1 MKCLLYK
8 KEFHFEK
15 IFALF
20 DSSQWLK
27 DLLKLFQ
34 AERLTEWAEIL
45 LFHKC
50 QNSFFLYHFFSTI
63 TYHRVY
69 IIQFH
74 FRCLS
79 DSLFHRHDILWDPS
93 VFSRSSHWSI
103 SGIRRNDFGGT
114 AVSPFERRWNSNYVP
129 GVFLGYLL
137 LCYYSLDIFLHDCNF
152 YSHPRTSMGYLR

>member
-1 MKCLLYK
+1 MSRNSPFSQMS
-8 KEFHFEK
+8 EF
-15 IFALF
+15 
-20 DSSQWLK
+20 
-27 DLLKLFQ
+27 
-34 AERLTEWAEIL
+34 
-45 LFHKC
+45 
-50 QNSFFLYHFFSTI
+50 FFLHFFLNHHLSLSLHYT
-63 TYHRVY
+63 
-69 IIQFH
+69 QFH

-114 AVSPFERRWNSNYVP
+114 AVSTFERRWNSNYVP

>member
-1 MKCLLYK
+1 M
-8 KEFHFEK
+8 
-15 IFALF
+15 
-20 DSSQWLK
+20 
-27 DLLKLFQ
+27 KLFQ

-50 QNSFFLYHFFSTI
+50 QNFFF
-63 TYHRVY
+63 
-69 IIQFH
+69 IIFPQPSPILEFTNTQFH

-114 AVSPFERRWNSNYVP
+114 AVSTFERRWNSNYVP
-129 GVFLGYLL
+129 GVFLGHLL